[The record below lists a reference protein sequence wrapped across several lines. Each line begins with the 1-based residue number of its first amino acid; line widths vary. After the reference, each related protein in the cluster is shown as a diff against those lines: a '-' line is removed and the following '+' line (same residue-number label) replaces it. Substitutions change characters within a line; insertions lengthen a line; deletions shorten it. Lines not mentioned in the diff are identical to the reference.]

1 MQSIILLTNEN
12 KQVEEFL
19 KKNFF
24 PEDIIT
30 SLYPEKTEYRI
41 DQIRAFQKEVKY
53 FNPKRRVYVLYDFNH
68 SSLEAQ
74 NAFLKLL
81 EEPPENVNFV
91 LVSESFYQLVPTIVS
106 RAKVIDLKN
115 KTKKI
120 DNQKIEKIISKL
132 KDNQLFFLEIADQEE
147 AANLILSIIYYF
159 AQQIKKEFKSYQ
171 ILKES
176 IKNLYFLQNNNLNP
190 QITLDNLLI
199 FIHKCYNENINE

>member
-41 DQIRAFQKEVKY
+41 DQIRALQKEVKY

-132 KDNQLFFLEIADQEE
+132 KDNQLFFLEIADREE